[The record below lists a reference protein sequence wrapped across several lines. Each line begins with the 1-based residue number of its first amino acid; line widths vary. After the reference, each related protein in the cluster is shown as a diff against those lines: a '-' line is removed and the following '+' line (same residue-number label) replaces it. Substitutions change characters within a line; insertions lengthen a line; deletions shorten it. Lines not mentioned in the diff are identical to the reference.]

1 MLNAF
6 LYDYKKTL
14 IRNLSL
20 QKLTHFQKSVFV
32 TVGLSMV
39 LYIAAAILAWLWL
52 FIISAVLLIISL
64 IVACRK
70 DARKPSAVS
79 SCIS

>member
-39 LYIAAAILAWLWL
+39 L
-52 FIISAVLLIISL
+52 
-64 IVACRK
+64 
-70 DARKPSAVS
+70 
-79 SCIS
+79 